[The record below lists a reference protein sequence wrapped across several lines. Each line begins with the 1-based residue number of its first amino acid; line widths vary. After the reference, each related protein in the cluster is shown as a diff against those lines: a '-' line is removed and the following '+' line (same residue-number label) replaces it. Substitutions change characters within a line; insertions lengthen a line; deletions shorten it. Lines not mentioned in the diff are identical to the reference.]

1 MHITTSSPLRHI
13 YAQTAKGRE
22 EIVRP
27 KFGLNPRQRRI
38 LNFIDGVKP
47 LFVLCNHFPAQEME
61 DIILV
66 LSEQQFIWRVSER
79 IEENRFMHD
88 PEHGRHV
95 YQWSSSYHINSSN
108 RPAAPTPRLTRDA
121 ERIRRAKE
129 FMLEIAAI
137 HLGILG
143 RDIVQKIESADC
155 AHSLA
160 GITGQWT
167 MALCA
172 SKGAARYA
180 QLYLEQLKLILFEE
194 EADLVSLHSL

>member
-1 MHITTSSPLRHI
+1 MHSLLHHV

-38 LNFIDGVKP
+38 LNFVDGARTLSDLRSLFP
-47 LFVLCNHFPAQEME
+47 LQEME
-61 DIILV
+61 DIVAL
-66 LSEQQFIWRVSER
+66 LAGQHFIQRVGVGVGEHA
-79 IEENRFMHD
+79 EEVCPARGLEYRH
-88 PEHGRHV
+88 HV
-95 YQWSSSYHINSSN
+95 YRWNESQQPRLSGQ
-108 RPAAPTPRLTRDA
+108 RAALKPVLTRDA
-121 ERIRRAKE
+121 ERIRKAKE

-143 RDIVQKIESADC
+143 RDIAQKIESAAC

-160 GITGQWT
+160 GITGQWA

-194 EADLVSLHSL
+194 EPDFFLLHSF

>member
-1 MHITTSSPLRHI
+1 MQITTPPLLRHV

-38 LNFIDGVKP
+38 LNSVDGVKT
-47 LFVLCNHFPAQEME
+47 LSFLRKQFPIQEME
-61 DIILV
+61 DIVLV
-66 LSEQQFIWRVSER
+66 LSEQQFIQFVGEHA
-79 IEENRFMHD
+79 EENRSMHD
-88 PEHGRHV
+88 AEHGRHM
-95 YQWSSSYHINSSN
+95 YHWSSNYHIGPSS
-108 RPAAPTPRLTRDA
+108 RRTAPPPRLTRDA
-121 ERIRRAKE
+121 EKVRRAKE

-143 RDIVQKIESADC
+143 RDIVQKIESARC

-160 GITGQWT
+160 GITGQWA

-194 EADLVSLHSL
+194 EPEHFSLHPR

>member
-1 MHITTSSPLRHI
+1 MHITTPSLLRHV

-38 LNFIDGVKP
+38 LNFVDGVKT
-47 LFVLCNHFPAQEME
+47 LSLLREQFPIQEME
-61 DIILV
+61 DIVSI
-66 LSEQQFIWRVSER
+66 LSEQQFIHLIGENV
-79 IEENRFMHD
+79 EEHRSMRD
-88 PEHGRHV
+88 REHGRHV
-95 YQWSSSYHINSSN
+95 YHWSSSYQTGLSS
-108 RPAAPTPRLTRDA
+108 RRTAPMPRLTRDA

-143 RDIVQKIESADC
+143 RDIVQKIDSARC

-160 GITGQWT
+160 GITGQWA

-194 EADLVSLHSL
+194 EPELLSLHPL

>member
-1 MHITTSSPLRHI
+1 MHITTSSPLCHI

-38 LNFIDGVKP
+38 LGFVDGVKT
-47 LFVLCNHFPAQEME
+47 LSVLRTDFPVQEME

-66 LSEQQFIWRVSER
+66 LSEQQFISRVREHA
-79 IEENRFMHD
+79 EHHHPLQD
-88 PEHGRHV
+88 PQQGSYLYH
-95 YQWSSSYHINSSN
+95 WSSSYQTSLSSP
-108 RPAAPTPRLTRDA
+108 RTAPKPPLTRDA

-194 EADLVSLHSL
+194 EADLFSLHSP